1 MIGNLIVVIVAES
14 KFVDNQ
20 VYEYILFSGL
30 LLISTFVFMLLSYFY
45 KYVEDIKD
53 EEDSTSIDSTKNLKK
68 AADEEFK
75 IKIAQ
80 GLLNKGK
87 LIANY

>member
-1 MIGNLIVVIVAES
+1 MVIVAES

-87 LIANY
+87 LIAKY